1 MGRPMT
7 NSTKPSIEDCRRFYA
22 QEIRW
27 VSNLA
32 SPALVEALARVP
44 REKFLGASPWQIGS
58 AEQRSLSLSGMVRMN
73 YTPTEDPRD
82 LYHNVLVAL
91 DIAKDINNG
100 QPSALARWIDALDL
114 KSGDR
119 AYHLGCGVGYYT
131 ALMAEVVG
139 PAGSVVGID
148 ANADLA
154 ARAKENFAAYAHGA
168 IHAADG
174 ATFDPGEC
182 DAILVNA
189 GVTHPHPLWLDRLR
203 DGGRLVVPIT
213 MAATPTL
220 GQGVMIKI
228 TRRAN
233 TYAVETVTMLAIFSG
248 VGMRDPL
255 LEPLMQKALTTGGLL
270 KLKSIRR
277 DAHES
282 TDSCVLH
289 GREVCL
295 STADPAAAQQA
306 AG

>member
-1 MGRPMT
+1 MT
-7 NSTKPSIEDCRRFYA
+7 AATKPAIDDCRRFYA
-22 QEIRW
+22 EEIRW
-27 VSNLA
+27 VANLS
-32 SPALVEALARVP
+32 SPALVEALSRVP
-44 REKFLGASPWQIGS
+44 REKFLGAPPWQIGS
-58 AEQRSLSLSGMVRMN
+58 AEQRSLSLSGMVRMA

-91 DIAKDINNG
+91 DAAKDINNG
-100 QPSALARWIDALDL
+100 QPSALARWIDALAL
-114 KSGDR
+114 KPGDR

-131 ALMAEVVG
+131 ALIAEIVG
-139 PAGSVVGID
+139 PAGRIIGID
-148 ANADLA
+148 TNSDLA
-154 ARAKENFAAYAHGA
+154 ARAKENFAAYPYGT

-174 ATFDPGEC
+174 TSFDPGDC

-203 DGGRLVVPIT
+203 EGGRLVVPIT

-228 TRRAN
+228 TRHGN

-270 KLKSIRR
+270 KLKSVRR
-277 DAHES
+277 DAHDT

-289 GREVCL
+289 GREICL
-295 STADPAAAQQA
+295 STADPAAHQT

>member
-1 MGRPMT
+1 MT
-7 NSTKPSIEDCRRFYA
+7 AATKPAIDDCRRFYA
-22 QEIRW
+22 EEIRW
-27 VSNLA
+27 VANLS
-32 SPALVEALARVP
+32 SPALVEALSRVP
-44 REKFLGASPWQIGS
+44 REKFLGAPPWQIGS
-58 AEQRSLSLSGMVRMN
+58 AEQRSLSLSGMVRMA

-91 DIAKDINNG
+91 DAAKDINNG
-100 QPSALARWIDALDL
+100 QPSALARWIDALAL
-114 KSGDR
+114 KPGDR

-131 ALMAEVVG
+131 ALIAEIVG
-139 PAGSVVGID
+139 PTGRIIGID
-148 ANADLA
+148 TNSDLA
-154 ARAKENFAAYAHGA
+154 ARAKENFAAYPYGT

-174 ATFDPGEC
+174 VSFDPGDC

-203 DGGRLVVPIT
+203 EGGRLVVPIT

-228 TRRAN
+228 TRHGN

-270 KLKSIRR
+270 KLKSVRR
-277 DAHES
+277 DAHDT

-289 GREVCL
+289 GREICL
-295 STADPAAAQQA
+295 STADPAAHQT